1 MSIYE
6 LIPKDRYVTRPELCS
21 MTGLSDRSVR
31 MEINELRKHPETVI
45 ISSSH
50 GKGYKRPQ
58 NIEELELC
66 LYESKSRVKDELE
79 KQRVME
85 KAIQKMKFEQGEVQ
99 LYLDFRA

>member
-1 MSIYE
+1 M
-6 LIPKDRYVTRPELCS
+6 
-21 MTGLSDRSVR
+21 
-31 MEINELRKHPETVI
+31 
-45 ISSSH
+45 
-50 GKGYKRPQ
+50 

>member
-1 MSIYE
+1 MDIYSM
-6 LIPKDRYVTRPELCS
+6 IPKDRYITRPELVRLS
-21 MTGLSDRSVR
+21 GLSDRMIR
-31 MEINELRKHPETVI
+31 REINELRKHPETVI

-50 GKGYKRPQ
+50 GKGYKRPL

-85 KAIQKMKFEQGEVQ
+85 KAIQKMKFEKGEVQ
-99 LYLDFRA
+99 LYLDFYA